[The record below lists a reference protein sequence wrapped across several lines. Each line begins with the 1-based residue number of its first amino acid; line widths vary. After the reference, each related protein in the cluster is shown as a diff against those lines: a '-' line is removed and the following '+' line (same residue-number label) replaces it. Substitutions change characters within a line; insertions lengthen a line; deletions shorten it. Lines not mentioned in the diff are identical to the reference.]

1 MNSTSHV
8 SHFRFRNIMRWTL
21 QILVGLAFIAA
32 AAAKFTSAPQM
43 VEVFDHIGAGQ
54 WFRYVVA
61 AIELMGGVLLLTP
74 GRAIYGAMILA
85 VTMLGA
91 LLTHAFIIGGQWQ
104 PAAGLFVLSLML
116 VWLNG
121 SQSGGEK

>member
-1 MNSTSHV
+1 MDSTTHKS
-8 SHFRFRNIMRWTL
+8 RFSVRNILRWTL

-32 AAAKFTSAPQM
+32 AAAKFASAPQM

-61 AIELMGGVLLLTP
+61 VIELMGGILLLTP
-74 GRAIYGAMILA
+74 GRAIYGAIILF

-104 PAAGLFVLSLML
+104 PAAGLFILSLVL
-116 VWLNG
+116 IWLNG
-121 SQSGGEK
+121 SKYGGVK